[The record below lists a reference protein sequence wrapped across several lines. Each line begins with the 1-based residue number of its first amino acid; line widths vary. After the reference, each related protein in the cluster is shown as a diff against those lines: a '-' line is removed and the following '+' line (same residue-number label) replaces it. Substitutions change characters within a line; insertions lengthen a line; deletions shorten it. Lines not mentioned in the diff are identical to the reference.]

1 VNEKFQ
7 ELIES
12 ENLIIVDA
20 MQKMEEVEN
29 EILGHVFEKMRN
41 IGELGK
47 LWIEWV
53 YCSIFFFYDYYSL
66 NYITINYFG
75 IVLGIEEDCSLVT
88 SIHRQWPCIP
98 CKLCEK

>member
-47 LWIEWV
+47 LWIE
-53 YCSIFFFYDYYSL
+53 
-66 NYITINYFG
+66 
-75 IVLGIEEDCSLVT
+75 
-88 SIHRQWPCIP
+88 
-98 CKLCEK
+98 